1 MFIHLMTVMLILML
15 MLMMN
20 DDADGDDDDDVDCDG
35 RRGHSEA
42 FIPLALPAIAAW
54 SSGQAA
60 TTAGNIMVTMTVMM
74 VMVKMMKGIR

>member
-1 MFIHLMTVMLILML
+1 MTVML

-20 DDADGDDDDDVDCDG
+20 DDADGDDDDDDDVDCDG

>member
-1 MFIHLMTVMLILML
+1 MYIHLMTVMLML

-20 DDADGDDDDDVDCDG
+20 DGAGGDDDDDDVDCDG

-42 FIPLALPAIAAW
+42 FIPLALPAIAVW

>member
-1 MFIHLMTVMLILML
+1 MYIHLMTVML

-20 DDADGDDDDDVDCDG
+20 DDADGDDDDDDDVDCDG

>member
-1 MFIHLMTVMLILML
+1 MQRLYSVYSCDDSDVDDD
-15 MLMMN
+15 

-60 TTAGNIMVTMTVMM
+60 TTAGNIIVTMTVIM
-74 VMVKMMKGIR
+74 VMVKMII

>member
-1 MFIHLMTVMLILML
+1 MFFHLMTVMLILML

-20 DDADGDDDDDVDCDG
+20 DDADGDDDDVDCDG